1 MITACSVLI
10 QVQAAGIDPGAIRRV
25 LVTHMHG
32 DHCFGV
38 PGMLAAISTARAG
51 GPLTSETLLIV
62 GPPGTLLAPLWLE
75 Q

>member
-1 MITACSVLI
+1 MFFFCFL
-10 QVQAAGIDPGAIRRV
+10 QVQSAGIDPGTIRRV

-62 GPPGTLLAPLWLE
+62 GPPGTTAVPLWL
-75 Q
+75 